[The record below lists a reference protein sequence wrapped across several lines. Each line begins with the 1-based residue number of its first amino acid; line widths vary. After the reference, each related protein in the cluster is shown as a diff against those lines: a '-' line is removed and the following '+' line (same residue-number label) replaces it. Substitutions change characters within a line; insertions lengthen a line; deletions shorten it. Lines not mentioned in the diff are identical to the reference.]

1 MPSGDDK
8 DSGGISWKQAL
19 ATAGLA
25 LAIPATIGAP
35 TIAGFWLDK
44 HFGTSFWLIVGLVMG
59 LLGAAFDIY
68 TLLKRF
74 GQFK

>member
-1 MPSGDDK
+1 MPSDDNK
-8 DSGGISWKQAL
+8 ESREISWKQAL
-19 ATAGLA
+19 STIGLA
-25 LAIPATIGAP
+25 LAIPTTIGVP
-35 TIAGFWLDK
+35 TMIGLWLDK
-44 HFGTSFWLIVGLVMG
+44 RYGTSYWLIVGLLAG

>member
-1 MPSGDDK
+1 MPSGNDK
-8 DSGGISWKQAL
+8 ESGGISWKQAL
-19 ATAGLA
+19 ATVGLA

-35 TIAGFWLDK
+35 TIGGFWLDK
-44 HFGTSFWLIVGLVMG
+44 HFGTSFWVVVGLVMG